1 MKQGRLLLFTII
13 FVGVLFFWAIWEAFL
28 DPVVPQT
35 RVWFK
40 DYQTFRE
47 YGEKLG
53 FPASLPES
61 QENIKYY
68 YHSEWFQYL
77 SGFSVSLSNDDY
89 KQYIESCIEEHQSD
103 NISYDFVKYFYLYN
117 ENDIQYAEEDVLVKN
132 DITFCNR
139 LLLKNEKIEDFYY
152 IYGEKVE
159 STHEFYDC
167 VLAND
172 SDNRIMVLSF
182 INKNPQY
189 DK

>member
-40 DYQTFRE
+40 DFEAFQDKAKSYVFSV
-47 YGEKLG
+47 
-53 FPASLPES
+53 SLPES

-103 NISYDFVKYFYLYN
+103 TISNESEKYLYLYN